1 MRKLFTAFAVA
12 ALFAPAAVR
21 ADDKTSD
28 KTIVEIA
35 AANPKFSTLVTAVK
49 AAGLAE
55 TLGGDGPFTV
65 FAPTNDA
72 FEKLPKGTLDKVLAD
87 KEKLT
92 AILMAHVVKGK
103 AVMAKDVVGMKGK
116 KAPNGYMIEV
126 EGDNV
131 YLTNGSTKVKVVKTD
146 IKAKNGV
153 IHVIDTVIMPIEKSS
168 GN

>member
-35 AANPKFSTLVTAVK
+35 ASNPKFSTLVTAIK

-55 TLGGDGPFTV
+55 TLSGDGPFTV

-103 AVMAKDVVGMKGK
+103 SVMAADVVGMKGK
-116 KAPNGYMIEV
+116 KVNGYTIEV
-126 EGDNV
+126 EGDSV

-153 IHVIDTVIMPIEKSS
+153 IHVIDTVIMPVAKSS